1 MSDAQNS
8 ARTESRRSRGRPFPK
23 GVSGNPGGR
32 PRGFVQAIRATTK
45 DGEELVRF
53 MVRVLRGQVR
63 GVRVRDRLEAATWLA
78 DRGFGKPVP
87 AIERAPDVTELLAA
101 LHRSASPPNSTGVY
115 DV

>member
-8 ARTESRRSRGRPFPK
+8 TRTASRPRGRPFLK

-32 PRGFVQAIRATTK
+32 PRGFVQAIREATR

-63 GVRVRDRLEAATWLA
+63 GVRVRDRLEAASWLA
-78 DRGFGKPVP
+78 DRAFGKPVAAAEP
-87 AIERAPDVTELLAA
+87 QPDVSALLAA
-101 LHRSASPPNSTGVY
+101 LRGDASPGDSNRVF